1 MAEPRTPRPGR
12 LLGSATGLV
21 HAPLAETWRAMLSV
35 LPELS
40 GLDVGTIVRLDTP
53 RTFIVPLG
61 EPPVSK
67 TRVEVDPIERQV
79 SQTGQWWY
87 CGVVK
92 VTAHAAGSAVTRA
105 VYNVAPGLSAWLVP
119 FVHRH
124 DQAALEFAHES
135 FLRASREELAR
146 AR

>member
-12 LLGSATGLV
+12 LLGSATGVLQ
-21 HAPLAETWRAMLSV
+21 APLAETWRAMLSV

-61 EPPVSK
+61 EPPVSQ
-67 TRVEVDPIERQV
+67 TRVDVDPIELRV

-92 VTAHAAGSAVTRA
+92 VTAHAAGTAVTRS

-124 DQAALEFAHES
+124 DQVALEFAHES
-135 FLRASREELAR
+135 FLRAIGEVLTKS
-146 AR
+146 